1 MDAAST
7 NGALRTLRGG
17 TLTLGGLSVVVF
29 IGGWLWYRPP
39 RAGEALVAATA
50 AALALVLVQL
60 GRRFTDRV
68 LFPARAQY
76 RPSVERLSEA
86 LAFTADESTV
96 AATIESVTRRALRC
110 GWVEVSCD
118 GSATPPATPN
128 ATRLLVPITFRGER
142 LGHIAASEKT
152 DAATF
157 TSEDRHLLQ
166 AIASQAALALAYARI
181 YGELEV
187 RRRREA
193 AAQQG
198 ERGYVID
205 TLAGEAAHELRYPI
219 NFLKSVVRRARDEVS
234 TLDEEEIEIGLEEA
248 ARLERLVAGL
258 DRLGK
263 AALSPRSID
272 VGELVTRAQALL
284 RDRLGVRRLAFTHDG
299 PPGIVCD
306 PDQLL
311 QLLMN
316 LLSNAIEATA
326 PLPDPHVGVS
336 WTATPRGGELC
347 VWDDGPGFSGP
358 ASRLFSP
365 WFTTKPAGTGLGL
378 AVARRIAEAHGF
390 ALRYERPARR
400 THFIVAVPTGA
411 LAGREVGP

>member
-1 MDAAST
+1 MDAANTTS
-7 NGALRTLRGG
+7 AMRILRGG
-17 TLTLGGLSVVVF
+17 TLALGALSLAIISV
-29 IGGWLWYRPP
+29 GWLWCRPP

-50 AALALVLVQL
+50 GALALILVHL
-60 GRRFTDRV
+60 GRRFTDRA

-96 AATIESVTRRALRC
+96 AATIESVTRLALRC
-110 GWVEVSCD
+110 GWVAVSCD
-118 GSATPPATPN
+118 GSATPPAPPS
-128 ATRLLVPITFRGER
+128 AARLLVLITFRGER
-142 LGHIAASEKT
+142 LGHIAAGEKR

-157 TSEDRHLLQ
+157 TSEDHHLLQ
-166 AIASQAALALAYARI
+166 AIASQAALALAYARL

-187 RRRREA
+187 RRQREA

-219 NFLKSVVRRARDEVS
+219 NFLKSVVRRARDEDA
-234 TLDEEEIEIGLEEA
+234 TLDADEIEIGLEEA

-258 DRLGK
+258 DRLGEG
-263 AALSPRSID
+263 ALSPQSID
-272 VGELVTRAQALL
+272 VRDLVTRAQALL
-284 RDRLGVRRLAFTHDG
+284 GDRLGARRLAFTHDG
-299 PPGIVCD
+299 PPAIFCD
-306 PDQLL
+306 ADQLL

-326 PLPDPHVGVS
+326 PLPDPHVGIS
-336 WTATPRGGELC
+336 WTATRQGGELC

-365 WFTTKPAGTGLGL
+365 WFTTKPTGTGLGL

-390 ALRYERPARR
+390 ALRYERPGQR
-400 THFIVAVPTGA
+400 TRFIVAVPVGV
-411 LAGREVGP
+411 LVGGEVDR

>member
-7 NGALRTLRGG
+7 TRALRILRGR
-17 TLTLGGLSVVVF
+17 TLTLGGLGLAVITS
-29 IGGWLWYRPP
+29 GWLWCRAP

-50 AALALVLVQL
+50 GALAVVLVHL

-110 GWVEVSCD
+110 GWVAVSCD
-118 GSATPPATPN
+118 GSATPPAAPN
-128 ATRLLVPITFRGER
+128 AARLVVPITFRGER
-142 LGHIAASEKT
+142 LGYVAAGEKT

-157 TSEDRHLLQ
+157 TSEDRHLVQ
-166 AIASQAALALAYARI
+166 AIAGQAALALAYARI

-219 NFLKSVVRRARDEVS
+219 NFLKSVVRRARDEDS
-234 TLDEEEIEIGLEEA
+234 TLDEDEIEIGLEEA
-248 ARLERLVAGL
+248 ARLERLVASL

-263 AALSPRSID
+263 GALSPRSIE
-272 VGELVTRAQALL
+272 VGDLVTRAQALL
-284 RDRLGVRRLAFTHDG
+284 RDRLGARRLAFTHEG
-299 PPGIVCD
+299 PSGVVCD

-326 PLPDPHVGVS
+326 PLPHPHVGVS
-336 WTATPRGGELC
+336 WTATAQGGELC

-358 ASRLFSP
+358 ESRLFSP

-390 ALRYERPARR
+390 ALRYERPGQR
-400 THFIVAVPTGA
+400 TRFIVAMPAAVLG
-411 LAGREVGP
+411 GGDVRG